1 MSNKVV
7 YKYDQENRLI
17 SHIVPNI
24 GWGCL
29 YVYKNNLR
37 KIYYY
42 HQKVNTYQISKQVL
56 IGEIYQNVS
65 ALTTFNKSVVYQK
78 FNEGKLIYSRV
89 LTKNKTLFEV
99 NVMVDTGTSKME
111 KITFTDKKGKKQ
123 QTIQFKTRQDGK

>member
-1 MSNKVV
+1 MSSKVV

-17 SHIVPNI
+17 SHVVYDI

-37 KIYYY
+37 KVYYY
-42 HQKVNTYQISKQVL
+42 HQKVNTYQISKQIL
-56 IGEIYQNVS
+56 AEKGYQNIS
-65 ALTTFNKSVVYQK
+65 ALTAFNKSVVYQK

-89 LTKNKTLFEV
+89 LTKNRTLFEV
-99 NVMVDTGTSKME
+99 NVMLDTGTSKME